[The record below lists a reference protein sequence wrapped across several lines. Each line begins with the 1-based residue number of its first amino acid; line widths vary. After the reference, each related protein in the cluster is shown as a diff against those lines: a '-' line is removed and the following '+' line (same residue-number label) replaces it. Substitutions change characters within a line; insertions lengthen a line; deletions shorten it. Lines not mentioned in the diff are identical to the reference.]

1 MTPLA
6 ELAGRLRTAFPAAQ
20 LDLSEPAAPGGV
32 GFLDIVSA
40 GNVLAVQWQEK
51 WHFGV
56 SSPEGHGYG
65 EKPDE
70 VYVTVDE
77 AFARIEDLL
86 KSGRKTQPPLEVTL
100 RELRAE
106 RKLPQTKLAAL
117 LGVSQPAVSKL
128 ERRVSRLHVAS
139 LRAVVQAMGGD
150 LVIQAHF
157 PDGVVRQIALD
168 DDSAA
173 QREPEEVPTEG

>member
-6 ELAGRLRTAFPAAQ
+6 ELAARLRQTFPGARF
-20 LDLSEPAAPGGV
+20 DHSEPAAPGGV
-32 GFLDIVSA
+32 GFLDVA
-40 GNVLAVQWQEK
+40 HGGQVLAVQWQEK

-56 SSPEGHGYG
+56 SSPEGHSYG

-70 VYVTVDE
+70 VYRTVDE
-77 AFARIEDLL
+77 ALARLTDLL
-86 KSGRKTQPPLEVTL
+86 NSGRKTQAPLEVTL

-106 RKLPQTKLAAL
+106 RNLPPMKLAAL
-117 LGVSQPAVSKL
+117 LGVSQPAVSRL
-128 ERRVSRLHVAS
+128 EGRVSRLHVAS

-150 LVIQAHF
+150 LVIQARF

-168 DDSAA
+168 DDSVS
-173 QREPEEVPTEG
+173 QPEPEEVTMDG

>member
-6 ELAGRLRTAFPAAQ
+6 ELAARLRTPFPGAQ
-20 LDLSEPAAPGGV
+20 LDLAEPVAPGGV
-32 GFLDIVSA
+32 GFLDIA
-40 GNVLAVQWQEK
+40 YGGNVLAVQWQEK
-51 WHFGV
+51 WHFGI
-56 SSPEGHGYG
+56 SSPEEHGYG

-70 VYVTVDE
+70 VYPTVE
-77 AFARIEDLL
+77 QALARITDLL
-86 KSGRKTQPPLEVTL
+86 RSGKRTQPPLEVTL

-106 RKLPQTKLAAL
+106 RELPQTKLAAL

-139 LRAVVQAMGGD
+139 LRAVVEAMGGD

-157 PDGVVRQIALD
+157 PDGAVRRIAID
-168 DDSAA
+168 DDAA
-173 QREPEEVPTEG
+173 NAAEPEEAAVDG